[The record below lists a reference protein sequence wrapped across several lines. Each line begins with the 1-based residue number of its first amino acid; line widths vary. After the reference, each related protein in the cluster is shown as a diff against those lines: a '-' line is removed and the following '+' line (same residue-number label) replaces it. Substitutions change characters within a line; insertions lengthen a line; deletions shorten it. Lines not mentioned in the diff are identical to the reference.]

1 MVVSRLQEYMCGIEG
16 PKLATRGGVN
26 GSRSKFLSKLI
37 RRPISQKHHK
47 PSRVL
52 GKVWNSYGRAKP
64 TQKALERASEDT
76 EANREK
82 LQTWQPWTG
91 QTALTDRS
99 NRSGWA
105 EVPDRSDRLLRPV
118 AHRQPATKAPK
129 DKSRANEVQIQRNL
143 EDSFASTP

>member
-1 MVVSRLQEYMCGIEG
+1 MIPIEG
-16 PKLATRGGVN
+16 TKLATRGGVN
-26 GSRSKFLSKLI
+26 GSQSKFLSKLI

-52 GKVWNSYGRAKP
+52 GEVWNSYGRAKP

-99 NRSGWA
+99 DRSGRA
-105 EVPDRSDRLLRPV
+105 EVLDQSDRLLRPV
-118 AHRQPATKAPK
+118 RPVAPRRPATKAPK
-129 DKSRANEVQIQRNL
+129 GKSRANEVQIQRNL